1 MAALSEGFTLCA
13 LLPGAGGR
21 PEGLLGVE
29 AGGEADRVLVTDT
42 RRAVTL
48 YKVSDQKPLGS
59 WTVKQGQN
67 ITSPAVCNHETG
79 EYIVVHDDTVL
90 RIWKDDDVNLDKVFK
105 ATLSADVYRVHTC
118 PDTEP
123 LVVFKGGAVL
133 FLDSL
138 LADPQ
143 QEIETILSGEER
155 IRWSK
160 MFVEAGQSVLVY
172 ITEKGRDCFVCVWQ
186 FSPRILLL
194 RYKLKRYTEDSRVLH
209 FSGSLNNKVFTLL
222 ILCSNGHV
230 CQVFMP
236 LVQSDQESEG
246 LLPMSLLLQ
255 LPEPTD
261 VGAVAILDEA
271 HIAVLAAS
279 PSTKKDCLCIWNTKF
294 QTLQATK
301 DLSQK
306 TSAQLWHHGDKLYL
320 PHGKTMA
327 VVPYRCETSCLAS
340 ALGKCRNLQNSV
352 PENVSV
358 VNWDMLVGDEPEAK
372 QSDAGSKRSTR
383 QTKNKENTALSRD
396 APLLI
401 TDIKNSSPSEIQ
413 EFLQRVAAD
422 TESPD
427 FQITIGRITMGV
439 VSRCRADPK
448 FHPRGA
454 LAQLIKTNRL
464 SYSLCPDLVTLA
476 LGKPDAYLLQLI
488 LQHFPDVPEAVICA
502 CLKIFLR

>member
-340 ALGKCRNLQNSV
+340 ALGKCRNLQNSGMTLRAAV
-352 PENVSV
+352 DGLKRGWPTPDHLQARYWGYRCPGRATDCATFLLTQGYPEKS
-358 VNWDMLVGDEPEAK
+358 DLCLEA
-372 QSDAGSKRSTR
+372 AGLCVQGNLIRLHMFCTSGCMIFQCPSWAS
-383 QTKNKENTALSRD
+383 NTYPIPR
-396 APLLI
+396 
-401 TDIKNSSPSEIQ
+401 KC
-413 EFLQRVAAD
+413 
-422 TESPD
+422 
-427 FQITIGRITMGV
+427 IGCKLGH
-439 VSRCRADPK
+439 VSR
-448 FHPRGA
+448 
-454 LAQLIKTNRL
+454 
-464 SYSLCPDLVTLA
+464 
-476 LGKPDAYLLQLI
+476 
-488 LQHFPDVPEAVICA
+488 
-502 CLKIFLR
+502 